1 MFSLTRPA
9 AAAAPHA
16 AAAHTPDEGTKAPNA
31 ISPAHAARQNAAA
44 GEAMTTRRAW
54 RKRRNKRYAG

>member
-16 AAAHTPDEGTKAPNA
+16 AAPHTADEETNAPNA
-31 ISPAHAARQNAAA
+31 ISPAHTVRLNAAA
-44 GEAMTTRRAW
+44 GEGVPTRRIW